1 MSRPLPRVLLF
12 GNPSWHMSAILIE
25 AALRL
30 ARANGF
36 EVIGICDAAPR
47 PWRRYRTAAR
57 EVVATAI
64 KRAFDAE
71 QAVHVRS
78 LLFRD
83 VPTIARRFGVPVLV
97 PPERDVNHPEF
108 VRLVADELRPDWGLS
123 LACGQIFRR
132 DLLTA
137 LRRPVNYHNGL
148 LPAYRGVGA
157 TAWSMYHD
165 EPVTGFTFHVM
176 NERIDD
182 GPILV
187 QGSVPVPRDAS
198 VAEVEWAKTVHAA
211 ERLPALVEALR
222 RGDPGRP
229 QAGTPSYFSAKDWRR
244 IRVID
249 DPTAHTWDDLRRRLR
264 SFDYLVMRVGDEP
277 HEVTKLRAVAPDRR
291 PSPLAFRTKDG
302 VVAEPT
308 RFLHLPRALYGLYRP
323 WWPGGVRGS
332 A

>member
-1 MSRPLPRVLLF
+1 MSRTLPRALLF
-12 GNPSWHMSAILIE
+12 GDPSWYMSAILVE

-30 ARANGF
+30 ARADGF
-36 EVIGICDAAPR
+36 EVIGICDAGPR
-47 PWRRYRTAAR
+47 PWRRYPTAAR
-57 EVVATAI
+57 AIVATAI
-64 KRAFDAE
+64 KRAFDTE
-71 QAVHVRS
+71 YPVHVRS

-83 VPTIARRFGVPVLV
+83 VPTIARRFGVPMLV

-132 DLLTA
+132 DLLAA

-157 TAWSMYHD
+157 TAWSMFHA

-182 GPILV
+182 GPILL
-187 QGSVPVPRDAS
+187 QGSMPVPPDAS

-211 ERLPALVEALR
+211 TRLPALVEALR
-222 RGDPGRP
+222 RDDPGRP
-229 QAGTPSYFSAKDWRR
+229 QAGTPSYFSVKDWRR

-249 DPTAHTWDDLRRRLR
+249 DPTAHTFDDLRRRLR
-264 SFDYLVMRVGDEP
+264 SFDYLVMRLGDGR
-277 HEVTKLRAVAPDRR
+277 HEVTKLRAVAPNRR
-291 PSPLAFRTKDG
+291 PSPLAFRTSDG

-308 RFLHLPRALYGLYRP
+308 RFLHLPRALYRLYRP
-323 WWPGGVRGS
+323 WWPGGIRR